1 MKIFKFGGASIKDAL
16 GVKNIAHILHQE
28 GASNCLLVI
37 SAMGKMTNAFENIVN
52 SYVNNDQEKLTES
65 IDFTINY
72 HTKIISDL
80 FQDEHEIH
88 QNITILFGEMIH
100 FLAKNIAKEYDYL
113 YDQIVCYGELL
124 STTIVSEYLTDI
136 GVTNTWKDVRKL
148 VITDAVY
155 RDATLNWLETEQ
167 LIKTQIDSSKL
178 TIVQGFIGGHSNG
191 NTTTLGREGSDYTA
205 GIFAYCLDA
214 KNVTIWKDVLG
225 VLNADP
231 REFKETQ
238 LLNHISYEET
248 IEMAFYGASVIHP
261 KTIKPIQNKQI
272 PLYVRSFNDLNSPG
286 TKVSSGITIEPIVPC
301 FIVKKNQVLI
311 SISTRDFS
319 FMVEDNI
326 SDIFKLL
333 HTYQLRVNLIQNS
346 AISFSVC
353 VDNHFNHFD
362 QFYDEIKLVF
372 KASFIKGVD
381 LYTVRHFT
389 NNSLNKINNLGR
401 SILSQINKNTAQIII
416 QKKINEQYFIFLVMF
431 VDTRS
436 FHLWS

>member
-16 GVKNIAHILHQE
+16 GVKNVANILQQE
-28 GASNCLLVI
+28 GTSNCLLVI

-52 SYVNNDQEKLTES
+52 SYVNNDQEKLVES

-72 HTKIISDL
+72 HTKIINDL
-80 FQDEHEIH
+80 FQDEHVIH

-178 TIVQGFIGGHSNG
+178 TIVQGFIGGNSNG

-205 GIFAYCLDA
+205 AIFAYCLDA

-238 LLNHISYEET
+238 LLNQISYEET

-301 FIVKKNQVLI
+301 FIVKKNQVLV

-353 VDNHFNHFD
+353 VDNSFNHFD

-372 KASFIKGVD
+372 KTSFIKGVD

-389 NNSLNKINNLGR
+389 NNSLNKIHNLGR

-416 QKKINEQYFIFLVMF
+416 QKK
-431 VDTRS
+431 
-436 FHLWS
+436 

>member
-1 MKIFKFGGASIKDAL
+1 M
-16 GVKNIAHILHQE
+16 
-28 GASNCLLVI
+28 
-37 SAMGKMTNAFENIVN
+37 
-52 SYVNNDQEKLTES
+52 
-65 IDFTINY
+65 
-72 HTKIISDL
+72 
-80 FQDEHEIH
+80 IH

-178 TIVQGFIGGHSNG
+178 TIVQGFIGGNSNG

-205 GIFAYCLDA
+205 AIFAYCLDA

-238 LLNHISYEET
+238 LLNQISYEET
-248 IEMAFYGASVIHP
+248 IEWRFYGASVIHP

-272 PLYVRSFNDLNSPG
+272 PLYVRSFNDLNSSG

-301 FIVKKNQVLI
+301 FIVKKNQVLV

-326 SDIFKLL
+326 SDILNYCIL
-333 HTYQLRVNLIQNS
+333 T
-346 AISFSVC
+346 
-353 VDNHFNHFD
+353 
-362 QFYDEIKLVF
+362 IK
-372 KASFIKGVD
+372 S
-381 LYTVRHFT
+381 
-389 NNSLNKINNLGR
+389 
-401 SILSQINKNTAQIII
+401 
-416 QKKINEQYFIFLVMF
+416 
-431 VDTRS
+431 
-436 FHLWS
+436 

>member
-16 GVKNIAHILHQE
+16 GVKNVANILQQE

-72 HTKIISDL
+72 HTKIINDL

-178 TIVQGFIGGHSNG
+178 TIVQGFIGGNSNG

-205 GIFAYCLDA
+205 AIFAYCLDA

-301 FIVKKNQVLI
+301 FIVKKNQVLV

-326 SDIFKLL
+326 SDNFKLL

-353 VDNHFNHFD
+353 VDNSFNHFD

-389 NNSLNKINNLGR
+389 NNSLNKIHNLGR

-416 QKKINEQYFIFLVMF
+416 QKK
-431 VDTRS
+431 
-436 FHLWS
+436 

>member
-16 GVKNIAHILHQE
+16 GVKNVANILQQE

-52 SYVNNDQEKLTES
+52 SYVNNDQEKLVES

-72 HTKIISDL
+72 HTKIINDL
-80 FQDEHEIH
+80 FQDEHVIH

-178 TIVQGFIGGHSNG
+178 TIVQGFIGGNSNG

-205 GIFAYCLDA
+205 AIFAYCLDA

-238 LLNHISYEET
+238 LLNQISYEET

-301 FIVKKNQVLI
+301 FIVKKNQVLV

-353 VDNHFNHFD
+353 VDNSFNHFD
-362 QFYDEIKLVF
+362 QFYDQIKLVF

-389 NNSLNKINNLGR
+389 NNSLNKIHNLGR

-416 QKKINEQYFIFLVMF
+416 QKK
-431 VDTRS
+431 
-436 FHLWS
+436 

>member
-1 MKIFKFGGASIKDAL
+1 
-16 GVKNIAHILHQE
+16 
-28 GASNCLLVI
+28 
-37 SAMGKMTNAFENIVN
+37 MTNAFENIVN

-80 FQDEHEIH
+80 FQDKHEIH

-100 FLAKNIAKEYDYL
+100 FLADNIAKKYDYL

-178 TIVQGFIGGHSNG
+178 TIVQGFIGGNSNG

-319 FMVEDNI
+319 FMVEENI

-353 VDNHFNHFD
+353 VDNSFNHFD

-389 NNSLNKINNLGR
+389 NNSLNKIHNLGR

-416 QKKINEQYFIFLVMF
+416 QKK
-431 VDTRS
+431 
-436 FHLWS
+436 

>member
-16 GVKNIAHILHQE
+16 GVKNVANILQQE

-72 HTKIISDL
+72 HTKIINDL

-148 VITDAVY
+148 VITDAVH

-167 LIKTQIDSSKL
+167 LIKIQIDSSKL
-178 TIVQGFIGGHSNG
+178 TIVQGFIGGNSNG

-205 GIFAYCLDA
+205 AIFAYCLDA

-301 FIVKKNQVLI
+301 FIVKKNQVLV

-372 KASFIKGVD
+372 KASFIKDVD

-389 NNSLNKINNLGR
+389 NNSLNKIHNLGR

-416 QKKINEQYFIFLVMF
+416 QKK
-431 VDTRS
+431 
-436 FHLWS
+436 

>member
-16 GVKNIAHILHQE
+16 GVKNVANILQQE

-52 SYVNNDQEKLTES
+52 SYVNNDQEKLAES

-72 HTKIISDL
+72 HTKIINDL

-178 TIVQGFIGGHSNG
+178 TIVQGFIGGNSNG

-205 GIFAYCLDA
+205 AIFAYCLDA

-238 LLNHISYEET
+238 LLNQISYEET

-301 FIVKKNQVLI
+301 FIVKKNQVLV

-353 VDNHFNHFD
+353 VDNSFNHFD

-372 KASFIKGVD
+372 KTSFIKGVD

-389 NNSLNKINNLGR
+389 NNSLNKIHNLGR

-416 QKKINEQYFIFLVMF
+416 QKK
-431 VDTRS
+431 
-436 FHLWS
+436 

>member
-16 GVKNIAHILHQE
+16 GVKNVANILQQE

-72 HTKIISDL
+72 HTKIINDL

-178 TIVQGFIGGHSNG
+178 TIVQGFIGGNSNG

-205 GIFAYCLDA
+205 AIFAYCLDA

-301 FIVKKNQVLI
+301 FIVKKNQVLV

-353 VDNHFNHFD
+353 VDNSFNHFD

-372 KASFIKGVD
+372 KTSFIKGVD

-389 NNSLNKINNLGR
+389 NNSLNKIHNLGR

-416 QKKINEQYFIFLVMF
+416 QKNK
-431 VDTRS
+431 
-436 FHLWS
+436 

>member
-178 TIVQGFIGGHSNG
+178 TIVQGFIGGNSNG

-205 GIFAYCLDA
+205 AIFAYCLDA

-238 LLNHISYEET
+238 LLNQISYEET

-353 VDNHFNHFD
+353 VDNRFNHFD

-389 NNSLNKINNLGR
+389 NNSLNKIHNLGR

-416 QKKINEQYFIFLVMF
+416 QKK
-431 VDTRS
+431 
-436 FHLWS
+436 

>member
-16 GVKNIAHILHQE
+16 GVKNVAHILQQE
-28 GASNCLLVI
+28 EVSDCLLVI

-52 SYVNNDQEKLTES
+52 FYVNNDQENLTES

-72 HTKIISDL
+72 HTKIINDL

-178 TIVQGFIGGHSNG
+178 TIVQGFIGGNSNG

-319 FMVEDNI
+319 FMVEENI

-353 VDNHFNHFD
+353 VDNRFNHFD

-389 NNSLNKINNLGR
+389 NNSLNKIHNLGR

-416 QKKINEQYFIFLVMF
+416 QKK
-431 VDTRS
+431 
-436 FHLWS
+436 

>member
-16 GVKNIAHILHQE
+16 GVKNVANILQQE

-72 HTKIISDL
+72 HTKIINDL

-178 TIVQGFIGGHSNG
+178 TIVQGFIGGNSNG

-205 GIFAYCLDA
+205 AIFAYCLDA

-238 LLNHISYEET
+238 LLNQISYEET

-272 PLYVRSFNDLNSPG
+272 PLDVRSFNDLNSPG

-301 FIVKKNQVLI
+301 FIVKKNQVLV

-353 VDNHFNHFD
+353 VDNSFNHFD

-372 KASFIKGVD
+372 KTSFIKGVD

-389 NNSLNKINNLGR
+389 NNSLNKIHNLGR

-416 QKKINEQYFIFLVMF
+416 QKK
-431 VDTRS
+431 
-436 FHLWS
+436 